1 MDGCGSNKL
10 CTHLQHDH
18 KNDKVDSSMAVISD
32 LKQITSKETMLP
44 TQGVFNENHSII
56 REYSLFIFTKKG
68 ENITN
73 CQFKAQFPL
82 LKSRLCSTLL
92 IAKRNIFL
100 DSFFV
105 LVILLHTQSS
115 YNVSSCDQQ
124 HQAPINS
131 NKRQSLI
138 LILLRSFF
146 F

>member
-82 LKSRLCSTLL
+82 TQVQAMFY
-92 IAKRNIFL
+92 IA
-100 DSFFV
+100 DSEAQYFF
-105 LVILLHTQSS
+105 
-115 YNVSSCDQQ
+115 
-124 HQAPINS
+124 
-131 NKRQSLI
+131 RLI
-138 LILLRSFF
+138 LCACDFAPHSIKVQCIKL
-146 F
+146 